1 VLIYN
6 GENMNILKV
15 IVTLLFLGCANW
27 KNGVGGRLAIIPGY
41 KNCYIY
47 FFFFRAKCRHTSFSA
62 LL

>member
-1 VLIYN
+1 
-6 GENMNILKV
+6 MNILKV